1 MPKVSKAEM
10 VTELARLGE
19 IPPKQWSV
27 AELAT
32 RLDELRAERGL
43 PPFGRAKSKT
53 PLRKEVI
60 RLNEAAKKKGI
71 LQEYVQNHLQ
81 MAITGNETILQLQKA
96 ALTKIYQITEAS
108 AEDPVGFGCHS
119 SLSYQEVMTQQPKYA
134 EWCVVTAREGP
145 TDPRLARLAEWIQH
159 QQEPEIAKQ
168 NNNHPPAATSAEME
182 AKGYTFTGQK
192 LKKTGATSTTSSA
205 SESITSSQMAQT
217 QAMIQQLANVVIDLK
232 DELQQVKQELPR
244 KETKKEKDSEM
255 GSNSTFSLVTKWEA

>member
-27 AELAT
+27 AELAA

-43 PPFGRAKSKT
+43 PPFGQAKSKT

-71 LQEYVQNHLQ
+71 LQEHVQSHLQ
-81 MAITGNETILQLQKA
+81 MPITGNETILQLQKM

-119 SLSYQEVMTQQPKYA
+119 SLSYQEVLTQQPKYA
-134 EWCVVTAREGP
+134 EWCVATAREGP
-145 TDPRLARLAEWIQH
+145 TDPRLAHLAEWIQH

-192 LKKTGATSTTSSA
+192 LKKTGATSTTSSV

-255 GSNSTFSLVTKWEA
+255 GSNSSFSLVTK